1 MQCKICQE
9 DTETFYD
16 EYMQCD
22 TYHCTACEF
31 IFKDEKAIISLE
43 KELKVYEQHNN
54 TEENLGYV
62 TMFQDFIDQTFAPF
76 KNEIETVL
84 DYGSGPNP
92 VLASMLK
99 KQGFDVEHYDK
110 FFATKKVYENKKY
123 DLITSTEVIEHI
135 SDIKEVMALWS
146 QHLNTN
152 GYLAIM
158 TQFHTNEKEDYL
170 KWWYRRDPT
179 HISFFRPHTF
189 QKLAI
194 YYDLVLLFSDDKKL
208 ILLQKQN

>member
-1 MQCKICQE
+1 MLCKICQGI
-9 DTETFYD
+9 TETFYD
-16 EYMQCD
+16 EYMECK
-22 TYHCTACEF
+22 TYHCKTCEF

-99 KQGFDVEHYDK
+99 KQDFDVDYYDK
-110 FFATKKVYENKKY
+110 FFAPEKVYKNKKY

-135 SDIKEVMALWS
+135 SDVHEVMRLFTA
-146 QHLNTN
+146 HLNPQ

-158 TQFHTNEKEDYL
+158 TQFHTNEKEGYL

-189 QKLAI
+189 EKLAI